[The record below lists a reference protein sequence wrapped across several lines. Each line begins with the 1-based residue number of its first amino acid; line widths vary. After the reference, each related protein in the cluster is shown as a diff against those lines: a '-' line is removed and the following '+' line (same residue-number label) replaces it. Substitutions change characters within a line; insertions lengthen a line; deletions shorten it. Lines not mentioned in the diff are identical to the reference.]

1 MKRDALNG
9 QYQFLPD
16 LMLRFPSYHNEGQI
30 NQELIREFIKDDFF
44 MEALWIAS
52 KDLYEAVLRIDTITD
67 PKKLEKIEVALSKY
81 INRTKNRAT
90 PFGLFAGCAP
100 VSWGADTK
108 LELGAMNKHTRL
120 DMGVLCTI
128 FRYVLKNE
136 RIKKSLSY
144 SVNKTLYDIDG
155 NYRMVDYK
163 TFGYRKYTVSS
174 VSGSEYLAEI
184 IAFCQVS
191 KPYPTIAAFI
201 AEAFEVEAEEA
212 SAFLDELIDGQV
224 LWSDLEPR
232 VSGSDFLDQI
242 IESLGNVLAV
252 DTDNDDALNYLLA
265 FKKIKVILANTS
277 SVIHK
282 KEEIS
287 GILHQLNI
295 EFNSESMFQVD
306 LYKDGSEQTLSNSYA
321 DKLIEAVQFLNQL
334 TPKHNNKD
342 LQAFKNR
349 FADRYDEQEVPLLQA
364 LDPESGLGYA
374 ANTHLAGEAPLVHRM
389 VFSSGTASEVRETQ
403 YTEFSKWLIGYL
415 TNNPASK
422 EVSLDQ
428 HDLGN
433 LNINPSDLP
442 PSFSIIFRLNG
453 GHEDQIYLEHCG
465 WPTGAC
471 MIGRFGHG
479 DQKFEQ
485 ILKDINTVEN
495 AYYEGSVVA
504 EVAHL
509 PEDRHGNIASRPKFR
524 DYQIPV
530 LAGSVSDESEISL
543 SDLMVSV
550 RNGQL
555 YLRSKR
561 LNKAVIPRLSNA
573 HNYGMN
579 ALPVYHFLGD
589 LQGADHKYW
598 LGLNLEILPKL
609 GIFKI
614 PRIKYKEVILS
625 LASWYLQADDIKE
638 ILAVNAPDHDK
649 KIKKFFEKWELP
661 NTFIFADEDN
671 ELLVHQENRIEVLA
685 WISACKKRSQIVLKE
700 YLPISK
706 NILKDAD
713 AKAVNNQFVALLTRN
728 DNKKRPTPV
737 FNPGHQNDKEVKR
750 QYFPGEEWLYA
761 KIYSGVK
768 TSDQLIGSELL
779 DLAKQLVSTGL
790 IDQWFFIRYADP
802 EPHLRFRVHVT
813 AIERLGT
820 VMREINKAFEKLSET
835 GLVWKI
841 QFDTYE
847 REIERYSAG
856 GIALSEQLFYHDSLA
871 VSSFLSR
878 RDMVENFEQLRW
890 LWGIRSID
898 SLLNDFEFSLA
909 DKLKVMEILSTSFH
923 QEFNSDALLIKQL
936 SQKYRFSK
944 ELIAKHLDAGNDFS
958 GSDLLQYRSFEIM
971 PLAQVIRAKI
981 TEGSINQDLNSLL
994 ISYIHMNMNRLFK
1007 TKQRVHELVVYDFLL
1022 MYYKSTFHRQKTKI

>member
-1 MKRDALNG
+1 MKTDTINE

-30 NQELIREFIKDDFF
+30 TKELIYQFIEDDFF

-100 VSWGADTK
+100 VAWAENTQIA
-108 LELGAMNKHTRL
+108 LGTISKHARL
-120 DMGVLCTI
+120 DMGLLCTI

-136 RIKKSLSY
+136 RIKKALKY

-163 TFGYRKYTVSS
+163 TLGYRKYTVSS
-174 VSGSEYLAEI
+174 VTGSEYLQEI
-184 IAFCQVS
+184 IEFCSTAQ
-191 KPYPTIAAFI
+191 PYSTIVAFI
-201 AEAFEVEAEEA
+201 TDAFEVDKEEA
-212 SAFLDELIDGQV
+212 IAFLNELIDGQI
-224 LWSDLEPR
+224 LLSDLEPR
-232 VSGSDFLDQI
+232 VSGPDFLDQI
-242 IESLGNVLAV
+242 IESLENVLLA
-252 DTDNDDALNYLLA
+252 DASNKDAHTYFTA
-265 FKKIKVILANTS
+265 FTQIKNILSKTENT
-277 SVIHK
+277 IYK
-282 KEEIS
+282 KEQITE
-287 GILHQLNI
+287 ILHDLNI
-295 EFNSESMFQVD
+295 EFNSDSMFQID
-306 LYKDGSEQTLSNSYA
+306 LYKDGTAQTLSNTYA
-321 DKLIEAVQFLNQL
+321 DKLMEAIQFLSQV

-342 LQAFKNR
+342 LQAFKTR
-349 FADRYDEQEVPLLQA
+349 FAERYDEQEIPLLQA
-364 LDPESGLGYA
+364 LDPESGIGYA
-374 ANTHLAGEAPLVHRM
+374 ANTNLAGEAPLVHRM
-389 VFSSGTASEVRETQ
+389 VFSSGTASEIRETQ
-403 YTEFSKWLIGYL
+403 YTDLGKWLIGYL
-415 TNNPASK
+415 TSNPTGT
-422 EVSLDQ
+422 EINIDQ

-433 LNINPSDLP
+433 LNINPSELP
-442 PSFSIIFRLNG
+442 PSFSIIFRLDG
-453 GHEDQIYLEHCG
+453 GEHDQVYLEHCG

-471 MIGRFGHG
+471 MIGRFGYG
-479 DQKFEQ
+479 DQKFGRMLQ
-485 ILKDINTVEN
+485 DINTAEN
-495 AYYEGSVVA
+495 AYYQDAIVA

-530 LAGSVSDESEISL
+530 LAGSTSDESEISL

-555 YLRSKR
+555 FLRSKR
-561 LNKAVIPRLSNA
+561 LNKAIIPRLSNA

-589 LQGADHKYW
+589 LQGIDNKYW
-598 LGLNLEILPKL
+598 LGLNLEVLPKM
-609 GIFKI
+609 GVFKI
-614 PRIKYKEVILS
+614 PRIKYKGVILS
-625 LASWYLQADDIKE
+625 LASWYLQASDIKE
-638 ILAVNAPDHDK
+638 ILEINAPEHEK
-649 KIKKFFEKWELP
+649 KLKLFFEKWALP
-661 NTFIFADEDN
+661 KTFVYADEDN
-671 ELLVHQENRIEVLA
+671 ELLVHQENRIEILA
-685 WISACKKRSQIVLKE
+685 WLSACKKRSQITLKE
-700 YLPISK
+700 HLPVSGS
-706 NILKDAD
+706 ILKDAD
-713 AKAVNNQFVALLTRN
+713 AKAVNNQFVALLTRK
-728 DNKKRPTPV
+728 DSKKRPTAV
-737 FNPGHQNDKEVKR
+737 FNPIRKNDNEIKR

-768 TSDQLIGSELL
+768 TADQLIGNELL
-779 DLAKQLVSTGL
+779 ELGKKLTSAGL

-813 AIERLGT
+813 ATAGLANI
-820 VMREINKAFEKLSET
+820 MREINKTFETLSET
-835 GLVWKI
+835 GLIWKI

-847 REIERYSAG
+847 REIERYSAAG
-856 GIALSEQLFYHDSLA
+856 MELSEQLFYHDSLA

-898 SLLNDFEFSLA
+898 SLLNDFEFSLP
-909 DKLKVMEILSTSFH
+909 DKLRVMEVLSASFH

-958 GSDLLQYRSFEIM
+958 GSDLLQYRSFEII
-971 PLAQVIRAKI
+971 PLAQALKKKI
-981 TEGSINQDLNSLL
+981 AQGLIGQHLNDFL

>member
-1 MKRDALNG
+1 MKRDILSE
-9 QYQFLPD
+9 QYNFLPD
-16 LMLRFPSYHNEGQI
+16 LMLRFPSYHSEGQI
-30 NQELIREFIKDDFF
+30 SKELIYQFIKDDFF

-90 PFGLFAGCAP
+90 PFGMFAGCAP
-100 VSWGADTK
+100 ITWAADTH
-108 LELGAMNKHTRL
+108 LELGAINKHTRL
-120 DMGVLCTI
+120 DMGVLCTV

-144 SVNKTLYDIDG
+144 SVNKTLYNIDG

-174 VSGSEYLAEI
+174 VSGSEYLEEI
-184 IAFCQVS
+184 IDFCQVA

-201 AEAFEVEAEEA
+201 AGAFEVEDGEA

-224 LWSDLEPR
+224 LLSDLEPR

-242 IESLGNVLAV
+242 IESLGNVLTMDA
-252 DTDNDDALNYLLA
+252 DNDDALTYLLA
-265 FKKIKVILANTS
+265 FKKIKEILADGGS
-277 SVIHK
+277 IIRK

-287 GILHQLNI
+287 VILHELNI

-306 LYKDGSEQTLSNSYA
+306 LYKDGSAQTLNNSYA

-342 LQAFKNR
+342 LQTFKNR
-349 FADRYDEQEVPLLQA
+349 FSDRYDEQEIPLLQA
-364 LDPESGLGYA
+364 LDPESGIGYA

-389 VFSSGTASEVRETQ
+389 VFSSGATSEIRETQ

-415 TNNPASK
+415 TQNPTSK
-422 EVSLDQ
+422 EINLDQ

-433 LNINPSDLP
+433 LNINPAELP

-453 GHEDQIYLEHCG
+453 GVDDQVYLEHCG

-471 MIGRFGHG
+471 MIGRFGYG

-485 ILKDINTVEN
+485 ILQDINSVEN
-495 AYYEGSVVA
+495 AYYEGAVVA

-530 LAGSVSDESEISL
+530 LAGSASDESEISL

-561 LNKAVIPRLSNA
+561 LNKVVIPRLSNA

-579 ALPVYHFLGD
+579 ALPVYHFFGD
-589 LQGADHKYW
+589 LQGANHKYW
-598 LGLNLEILPKL
+598 LGLNLEVLPKL

-625 LASWYLQADDIKE
+625 LASWYLQAEDIKE

-649 KIKKFFEKWELP
+649 KLNKFFEKWHLP
-661 NTFIFADEDN
+661 QAFVYADEDN

-685 WISACKKRSQIVLKE
+685 WLSACKKRSQIILKE
-700 YLPISK
+700 YLPVS
-706 NILKDAD
+706 NTVLKDAD
-713 AKAVNNQFVALLTRN
+713 ARAVNNQFVALLTRK
-728 DNKKRPTPV
+728 DHKKQQAPV
-737 FNPGHQNDKEVKR
+737 FKPSPKNEINVKR

-761 KIYSGVK
+761 KIYCGVK
-768 TSDQLIGSELL
+768 IADQLIGNELL
-779 DLAKQLVSTGL
+779 SLGKKLIGMDL

-802 EPHLRFRVHVT
+802 EPHLRFRVHVSGKNG
-813 AIERLGT
+813 LGT
-820 VMREINKAFEKLSET
+820 VIGEINKAFEALSET

-847 REIERYSAG
+847 REIERYSAA
-856 GIALSEQLFYHDSLA
+856 GIELSEQLFYHDSLA

-890 LWGIRSID
+890 LWGIKSID
-898 SLLNDFEFSLA
+898 SLLNDFEFSLPE
-909 DKLKVMEILSTSFH
+909 KLKVMEGLSASFH

-936 SQKYRFSK
+936 SQKYRVGK
-944 ELIAKHLDAGNDFS
+944 ALIASHLDEGSDFS
-958 GSDLLQYRSFEIM
+958 GSDLLQYRSLENI
-971 PLAQVIRAKI
+971 PLALALKAKI
-981 TEGSINQDLNSLL
+981 ADGAMNQELSGLL
-994 ISYIHMNMNRLFK
+994 MSYIHMSMNRLFK

>member
-1 MKRDALNG
+1 MKKDTLSE

-30 NQELIREFIKDDFF
+30 TKELIYQFIKDDFF

-100 VSWGADTK
+100 IAWAADTQI
-108 LELGAMNKHTRL
+108 ELGAMSKHTRL
-120 DMGVLCTI
+120 DMGLLCTV

-136 RIKKSLSY
+136 NIKKSLNY

-163 TFGYRKYTVSS
+163 TLGYRKYTVSA
-174 VSGSEYLAEI
+174 VSGSEYLQEI
-184 IAFCQVS
+184 IDFCNTAQSYNV
-191 KPYPTIAAFI
+191 IAAFI
-201 AEAFEVEAEEA
+201 EDSFEVETEEA
-212 SAFLDELIDGQV
+212 NTFLDELINGQI
-224 LWSDLEPR
+224 LLSNLEPR
-232 VSGSDFLDQI
+232 VSGPDFLDQI
-242 IESLGNVLAV
+242 IDSLTEVTTVDSGNY
-252 DTDNDDALNYLLA
+252 DAKTYLLA
-265 FKKIKVILANTS
+265 FIKIKEILAKEINT
-277 SVIHK
+277 IIK

-287 GILHQLNI
+287 VILQELNI
-295 EFNSESMFQVD
+295 EFNSESMFQID
-306 LYKDGSEQTLSNSYA
+306 LYKDGSAQTLSNVYA
-321 DKLIEAVQFLNQL
+321 DKLMEAVQFLNQV
-334 TPKHNNKD
+334 TPKHNNKE
-342 LQAFKNR
+342 LQAFKSR
-349 FADRYDEQEVPLLQA
+349 FADRYDEQEIPLLQA
-364 LDPESGLGYA
+364 LDPESGIGYA
-374 ANTHLAGEAPLVHRM
+374 SNTHLAGEAPLVHRM
-389 VFSSGTASEVRETQ
+389 VFSSGTPSEIRETQ
-403 YTEFSKWLIGYL
+403 YTDLSKWLIGYL
-415 TNNPASK
+415 TSNPTSS
-422 EVSLDQ
+422 ELNIDQ

-433 LNINPSDLP
+433 LNINPSELP

-453 GHEDQIYLEHCG
+453 GEEDHIYLEHCG

-471 MIGRFGHG
+471 MIGRFGYG
-479 DQKFEQ
+479 DKKFEQ
-485 ILKDINTVEN
+485 ILKDINGVEN
-495 AYYEGSVVA
+495 AYYEDAIVA

-530 LAGSVSDESEISL
+530 LAGSTSDESEISL

-550 RNGQL
+550 RNGQIF
-555 YLRSKR
+555 LRSKR
-561 LNKAVIPRLSNA
+561 LNKAIIPRLSNA

-598 LGLNLEILPKL
+598 LGLNLEVLPKL

-614 PRIKYKEVILS
+614 PRIKYKGVILS
-625 LASWYLQADDIKE
+625 LASWYLNADDIKE
-638 ILAVNAPDHDK
+638 ILETNAPAHEK
-649 KIKKFFEKWELP
+649 KLKGFFEKWDLP
-661 NTFIFADEDN
+661 AAFIYADEDN
-671 ELLVHQENRIEVLA
+671 ELLVHQSNRIEILA
-685 WISACKKRSQIVLKE
+685 WLSACKKRSQIVLKE
-700 YLPISK
+700 YLPITGS
-706 NILKDAD
+706 ILKDED
-713 AKAVNNQFVALLTRN
+713 AKAVNNQFVALLTRK
-728 DNKKRPTPV
+728 DDKKRPAPV
-737 FNPGHQNDKEVKR
+737 FNPSHKNDNHVKR

-761 KIYSGVK
+761 KIYTGVK
-768 TSDQLIGSELL
+768 TADQLIGNELL
-779 DLAKQLVSTGL
+779 ALGKKLVNAGL

-813 AIERLGT
+813 PIDGLGT
-820 VMREINKAFEKLSET
+820 VMREINKAFEILSET

-847 REIERYSAG
+847 REIERYSAA
-856 GIALSEQLFYHDSLA
+856 GIELSEQLFYHDSLA

-878 RDMVENFEQLRW
+878 RDMIENFEQLRW

-909 DKLKVMEILSTSFH
+909 EKLKVMEVLSASFH

-944 ELIAKHLDAGNDFS
+944 ELIANHLDAGNDFS
-958 GSDLLQYRSFEIM
+958 GSDLLQYRSFEII
-971 PLAQVIRAKI
+971 PLAQAIKKKI
-981 TEGSINQDLNSLL
+981 EEGLIDQNLNNFL